1 LVVYLDTSVVAP
13 LFVVDTHTPIVLAW
27 LRRIAE
33 SQQVTLS
40 DWTVSEFS
48 GAIAAA
54 NRAGRVPAAMR
65 AASERGLDRWVEQ
78 QGGALPVLSDD
89 VRKARRLIGETT
101 EPLRAPEALHI
112 AIAERQGASLAT
124 LDIGMRRAAAD
135 LGLAVADL

>member
-13 LFVVDTHTPIVLAW
+13 LFVVDTHTPLVVAW
-27 LRRIAE
+27 FRRIADVE
-33 SQQVTLS
+33 QVILS

-54 NRAGRVPAAMR
+54 HRAGRVPASMR
-65 AASERGLDRWVEQ
+65 AASERSLDRWVEQ
-78 QGGALPVLSDD
+78 QGGASPVLSDD
-89 VRKARRLIGETT
+89 VREARRLIGETA
-101 EPLRAPEALHI
+101 EPLRAPDALHI

-135 LGLAVADL
+135 LGLSVADL